1 MADTTN
7 TKSVLK
13 LVATTSDRVEN
24 LSVSNGQLIFLKDV
38 GRIAFDFNDVRVY
51 YNQIVELE
59 SDEKRLSLGEPLSGY
74 YFVVSTGTL
83 WYYKYSWVQITD
95 KPQEVV
101 FVGVELPSLG
111 QANKIYANITEGS
124 ENISVWSEDLG
135 AYVIVSDKTQSMTSE
150 EVIALF
156 NN

>member
-1 MADTTN
+1 MTDTTS

-59 SDEKRLSLGEPLSGY
+59 TDEKRLSLGAPLSGY

-83 WYYKYSWVQITD
+83 WYYKYSWVQITG

-111 QANKIYANITEGS
+111 QANKIYANTDDRE
-124 ENISVWSEDLG
+124 ISVWDESKNEYIKVANYCDSIS
-135 AYVIVSDKTQSMTSE
+135 VE
-150 EVIALF
+150 EIKNLF
-156 NN
+156 EQ